1 MASPYMATPKATPK
15 PKAKPSVTPKAK
27 ATPKPTFTAPT
38 LAQFKQSAAYKSDSS
53 NMSYKEYIALSES
66 AWNAKNKKK

>member
-53 NMSYKEYIALSES
+53 NISYKEYIALSES
-66 AWNAKNKKK
+66 VWNAKNKKK